1 MKMTIPLEVV
11 MGEVRSGQRAAGG
24 RGVSHEGEQH
34 TAMAEE
40 CKGGIQPMSQ
50 ERRHVGGKP
59 GRASVTCS
67 PDSGGIHSLIGV
79 IDPPRP
85 LCYFFG

>member
-1 MKMTIPLEVV
+1 MSKRVV
-11 MGEVRSGQRAAGG
+11 VRGNSIKE
-24 RGVSHEGEQH
+24 RGKS
-34 TAMAEE
+34 AR
-40 CKGGIQPMSQ
+40 GGIQPMSQ

-59 GRASVTCS
+59 GRASATCS